1 MGKPRLPDVNTLI
14 GLGFDPASIDRLLK
28 YIGAGSDVL
37 CLDRVDAIKKI
48 LRKNDREQYV
58 NRFEWLLP
66 GDLTGELVERML
78 YYRYSIMFFYIP
90 ELNEFKALPYAGK
103 GIDEYGRYK
112 ECTPLPFNGSSEKDE
127 VYIPGLSR
135 IPIYDMTKTDG
146 YAIPIFDEN
155 GAVVGSRTIDPI
167 TEGCVIIN
175 AYCRDLSNRPITE
188 QAMMDPLLDM
198 MAEAIPLARTNL
210 IANAGTKGMRVSNPD
225 EYSNV
230 EAANKSI
237 EKAALTGKRFIPIV
251 GTTDFQEFSEGG
263 KASGEEFFLYMQTLD
278 NLRLQSYGLKNNGLF
293 EKNQYINNTM
303 AGNIQANVG
312 QIYED
317 ALKCRQDSVDLI
329 NAIWGPIVAVN
340 ASETVTNSDTNMDG
354 ETLDDNNGSEVAPD
368 ESGTSEQG
376 GSEND

>member
-1 MGKPRLPDVNTLI
+1 
-14 GLGFDPASIDRLLK
+14 
-28 YIGAGSDVL
+28 
-37 CLDRVDAIKKI
+37 
-48 LRKNDREQYV
+48 
-58 NRFEWLLP
+58 
-66 GDLTGELVERML
+66 
-78 YYRYSIMFFYIP
+78 
-90 ELNEFKALPYAGK
+90 
-103 GIDEYGRYK
+103 
-112 ECTPLPFNGSSEKDE
+112 
-127 VYIPGLSR
+127 
-135 IPIYDMTKTDG
+135 
-146 YAIPIFDEN
+146 
-155 GAVVGSRTIDPI
+155 
-167 TEGCVIIN
+167 
-175 AYCRDLSNRPITE
+175 
-188 QAMMDPLLDM
+188 MDPLLDM

-354 ETLDDNNGSEVAPD
+354 ETLDDNNGSEGSPD